1 MGEEPFEVAVRV
13 TPSVQQANEWAT
25 VLAATGFRHRLAAT
39 PSGWAVV
46 VGEGDRARASAVLDA
61 YDDEN
66 RHEVAPGAPAVA
78 PEAMWLGVTVAA
90 LLLGFFAVTGPRMAG
105 VAWFERGSASAARIL
120 AGEGWRAVTAVTLH
134 ADLGHVLAN
143 AIACAVLIPPV
154 AQALGPGSALWVL
167 IVSAVT
173 GNVLTALVHGA
184 PYASVGASTMT
195 FGALGVLAAQGV
207 VGRWRGGRSRRRL
220 WVIAVASLLLLVMFG
235 TAEGADV
242 LGHLFGLL
250 AGAALGLA
258 VGVMRPRPFA
268 VRTEWG
274 LAAAAFGGVLA
285 SWWIA

>member
-1 MGEEPFEVAVRV
+1 MGEEPFEAAVRV

-25 VLAATGFRHRLAAT
+25 VLAATGFRHRLAPTA
-39 PSGWAVV
+39 SGWAVIV
-46 VGEGDRARASAVLDA
+46 EEGDRARASAVLDA

-66 RHEVAPGAPAVA
+66 RHEAPPGAPAVG
-78 PEAMWLGVTVAA
+78 PEATWLGVAVAA
-90 LLLGFFAVTGPRMAG
+90 LLLGFFAVTGPRMPG

-120 AGEGWRAVTAVTLH
+120 AGEGWRAITAVTLH

-143 AIACAVLIPPV
+143 AVACAVLIPPV
-154 AQALGPGSALWVL
+154 VQALGPGSGLWVL
-167 IVSAVT
+167 ILSAAA

-184 PYASVGASTMT
+184 PYASVGASTLT
-195 FGALGVLAAQGV
+195 FGAVGVLAAQGV
-207 VGRWRGGRSRRRL
+207 VGKWRGWRSRRRL
-220 WVIAVASLLLLVMFG
+220 WVIAIASLLLLVMFG

-268 VRTEWG
+268 ARAEWG
-274 LAAAAFGGVLA
+274 LAAAALGIVVA